1 MSKGIS
7 NLQIR
12 KAFKEINDQ
21 DIDENSVGV
30 FPANHM
36 NRFIDYKTMISEK
49 KEKYPFVIANTDS
62 SDKDGSHWWSI
73 MDIEPKTDLLFLTRL
88 ALMA

>member
-49 KEKYPFVIANTDS
+49 KEKYPFVIANIDS